1 MKNLFITIIMAA
13 AMAFLAV
20 FSCAAQENV
29 SKAFNNFTQ
38 EIAQGKNIYTMCK
51 SIDYRDRE
59 SGDVTGVCLVN
70 EFKISKRDKHL
81 ITDLTRAMTQDSENA
96 YHSASGKAGSKGVTY
111 AIAYGTG
118 KNDFELIGADDD
130 MNFMVV
136 CFKDKRHSDFRT
148 SYAIEW
154 KQDNDGYYT
163 GKIYKIF
170 GKKPEDLVSR
180 NSSRSSSSSSSSG
193 NNKSTMFYS
202 SNGNGSFTLN
212 VDSLIDLN
220 DLKSLETLQDLPQQ
234 LEGLNEKLSNG
245 YSFKMYSNSNHNEN
259 VDNTTWLTTFAMYC
273 NKFKAKVKDS
283 PNKGSVY
290 ATELLQ
296 LCKQADRVITESE
309 KKLCVKTLKECQ
321 KCTNDTFVNG
331 LLEEAINW
339 LNGKYKAESHNIT
352 TSSRSIF
359 MFA

>member
-1 MKNLFITIIMAA
+1 MKNLFITIIMAT
-13 AMAFLAV
+13 AMVILTV
-20 FSCAAQENV
+20 FGCSAQENV
-29 SKAFNNFTQ
+29 NNAFNNFIQ
-38 EIAQGKNIYTMCK
+38 EIGKGKNIYTMCK
-51 SIDYRDRE
+51 SIDYRDKE
-59 SGDVTGVCLVN
+59 SGEVTGVCLVN

-136 CFKDKRHSDFRT
+136 CFKDKLQRDFRT

-154 KQDNDGYYT
+154 KQDNNDYYT

-170 GKKPEDLVSR
+170 GKKPEDLINNS
-180 NSSRSSSSSSSSG
+180 NSSNRKSAVFYSSSG
-193 NNKSTMFYS
+193 N
-202 SNGNGSFTLN
+202 GDFTLN
-212 VDSLIDLN
+212 VDSLIDVN
-220 DLKSLETLQDLPQQ
+220 GLKNLESLQDLSGQ
-234 LEGLNEKLSNG
+234 LEVFSDKLDNG
-245 YSFKMYSNSNHNEN
+245 YSIKMYSNSNRNN
-259 VDNTTWLTTFAMYC
+259 DMDNSTWLTTFAMYC

-296 LCKQADRVITESE
+296 LCKQADGVITESE
-309 KKLCVKTLKECQ
+309 KKLCIKTLKECQ
-321 KCTNDTFVNG
+321 KCTNDTFVSG

-339 LNGKYKAESHNIT
+339 LNGKNKAES
-352 TSSRSIF
+352 SIIHKRMDISF
-359 MFA
+359 T